1 MCIRDRYLTIVLAG
15 VFAPMANSQLNYKG
29 RSQGGVVTMDDANT
43 QLEAIS
49 DSTANS
55 VSLLISILVRYPE
68 IATVNFVPEGKIL
81 KFTLMTSSSIP
92 DRVWN
97 DFCCKLLESVEVYA
111 SLVHRGTPKVRA
123 ERLEYDSVAIVEI
136 SRDVATLTQ
145 EEISLIIE
153 LARCALGSEL
163 ITERNS
169 DDNEF
174 EEELIYQD
182 EMIETM
188 LDDLRESVQQRKLI
202 GFREEGRVL
211 VFNKQTERTKS

>member
-1 MCIRDRYLTIVLAG
+1 MRTVLAG
-15 VFAPMANSQLNYKG
+15 VFAPMANSQLNCEN
-29 RSQGGVVTMDDANT
+29 RSQGGVVTVDDADT

-81 KFTLMTSSSIP
+81 KFTFMTSSSIS
-92 DRVWN
+92 DRLWN
-97 DFCCKLLESVEVYA
+97 AFCHKLFESVEVYA
-111 SLVHRGTPKVRA
+111 SLVHRGTPRVKA
-123 ERLEYDSVAIVEI
+123 ERLEFDSVSIVEI

-153 LARCALGSEL
+153 LARYALGSEL
-163 ITERNS
+163 ISEGNS
-169 DDNEF
+169 EEGEF
-174 EEELIYQD
+174 EEELVYQD

>member
-1 MCIRDRYLTIVLAG
+1 
-15 VFAPMANSQLNYKG
+15 MANSQLSCKG
-29 RSQGGVVTMDDANT
+29 RSQGGVVTVDDASN
-43 QLEAIS
+43 QLEIIS

-81 KFTLMTSSSIP
+81 KFTFMTSSSIS
-92 DRVWN
+92 DQLWN
-97 DFCCKLLESVEVYA
+97 AFCQKLFESVEVYA
-111 SLVHRGTPKVRA
+111 SLVHRGTPRIKA
-123 ERLEYDSVAIVEI
+123 ERLSYDCVSIVEI

-153 LARCALGSEL
+153 LARHALGSEL
-163 ITERNS
+163 ITEVSSN
-169 DDNEF
+169 DDEF
-174 EEELIYQD
+174 EEELVYQD

-211 VFNKQTERTKS
+211 VFNKQTERTKP

>member
-1 MCIRDRYLTIVLAG
+1 
-15 VFAPMANSQLNYKG
+15 
-29 RSQGGVVTMDDANT
+29 MDDVNT

-55 VSLLISILVRYPE
+55 ASLLISILVRYPE

-81 KFTLMTSSSIP
+81 KFTFITSSAIS
-92 DRVWN
+92 DQLWET
-97 DFCCKLLESVEVYA
+97 FCHGLYESVEVYA
-111 SLVHRGTPKVRA
+111 SLVHRGTPRVKA
-123 ERLEYDSVAIVEI
+123 ERLEFDSVSIVEI

-153 LARCALGSEL
+153 LARSALGSEL
-163 ITERNS
+163 ITEGH
-169 DDNEF
+169 DGDGEF
-174 EEELIYQD
+174 EEELVYQD
-182 EMIETM
+182 EIIETM

>member
-1 MCIRDRYLTIVLAG
+1 
-15 VFAPMANSQLNYKG
+15 
-29 RSQGGVVTMDDANT
+29 MDDAGV
-43 QLEAIS
+43 QLKTIS

-81 KFTLMTSSSIP
+81 KFTFMTASPIS
-92 DRVWN
+92 DRLWD
-97 DFCCKLLESVEVYA
+97 DFRNRLLESVEAYA
-111 SLVHRGTPKVRA
+111 FLVRRGTPGIKV
-123 ERLEYDSVAIVEI
+123 ELLEYGNVSIVEI
-136 SRDVATLTQ
+136 SRDIETLTQ

-153 LARCALGSEL
+153 LARSSLGSEL
-163 ITERNS
+163 IAEGSNS
-169 DDNEF
+169 DGEF
-174 EEELIYQD
+174 EEELVYQD

-211 VFNKQTERTKS
+211 VFNKQTGQTKS